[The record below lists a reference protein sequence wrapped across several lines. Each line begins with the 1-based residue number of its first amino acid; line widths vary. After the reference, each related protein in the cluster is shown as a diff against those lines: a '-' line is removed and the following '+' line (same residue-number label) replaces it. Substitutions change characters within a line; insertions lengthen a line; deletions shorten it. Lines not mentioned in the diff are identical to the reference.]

1 MTSYT
6 EEEMLQIMRELHIA
20 PTAEGML
27 TGSEGAK
34 ILTWRAEHEFQVQY
48 QYDAGVLRQH
58 LRAGYLQKDAIDK
71 THSRRTLYP
80 YQLVFQ
86 LPISPRRGASRR
98 KEPAAKNQDQ

>member
-20 PTAEGML
+20 PQEGKL
-27 TGSEGAK
+27 TGSEAAK
-34 ILTWRAEHEFQVQY
+34 ILTWRAEHEFQVIY
-48 QYDAGVLRQH
+48 QYDAGTLRQH
-58 LRAGYLQKDAIDK
+58 VRAGYLQKDALDT
-71 THSRRTLYP
+71 THPRRTLYP

-98 KEPAAKNQDQ
+98 QPQN